1 MKESLNHQPQT
12 GTPDP
17 AHWEETLRRFEKMTK
32 ERPLFNGLLTFFLLL
47 PLVNLLVR
55 LIAGLPIDTWHYA
68 EAFLFLLPIGAIWAG
83 FFISRSLRR
92 DFQALVEQNKALLE
106 KLETQNLTENKE

>member
-1 MKESLNHQPQT
+1 MDNRVRDGYNERDAERIGETDFDPPERRNMKEPLNHQPQT

-68 EAFLFLLPIGAIWAG
+68 EAFLFLLPIGAIWA
-83 FFISRSLRR
+83 
-92 DFQALVEQNKALLE
+92 
-106 KLETQNLTENKE
+106 

>member
-1 MKESLNHQPQT
+1 MKDLPNPKPMREA
-12 GTPDP
+12 PDP
-17 AHWEETLRRFEKMTK
+17 AQWEQTLRRFEKMTQ

-92 DFQALVEQNKALLE
+92 DFQALIEQNKALLE
-106 KLETQNLTENKE
+106 KLAKSNEPENKQ